1 MRSPDGEPRPVP
13 DLSGPPTGGSVPT
26 SGESPVGESP
36 VAESSVAESSVAGP
50 AGSGVIDG
58 SGAGETGPSPE
69 QPPAPT
75 RAPPPYPG
83 PQAGGGYAGG
93 PYPGPAYPGSPY
105 PGSPHPSRP
114 YPGQPYP
121 GPPYAGQPYPG
132 ASYPAAPAGAWPPGP
147 DGLPRVGPGVIG
159 PPPVPLGGPLVGNPA
174 PGPRKPHRWGF
185 PAYLLVEGVFLGV
198 SALLGWLL
206 VRGTQPGVGTV
217 AILLGLP
224 TLCAATVAIV
234 ATIVR
239 GNGPR
244 IDLGLRFSWRDVGL
258 GVAFGVGGLVLSI
271 PAALIYMAIVGT
283 ENASSAVGDVFEN
296 LTATPAQAFLV
307 FALVALVA
315 PFCEEVVYRGLLWG
329 AMEKHGANRW
339 VAFALT
345 TIIFALAHF
354 EFTRTPLLLI
364 VAIPIGLARA
374 LAGNLTASI
383 VAHQI
388 NNLLPALAL
397 ALSLMGALPG
407 VA

>member
-1 MRSPDGEPRPVP
+1 MPDV
-13 DLSGPPTGGSVPT
+13 SGS
-26 SGESPVGESP
+26 
-36 VAESSVAESSVAGP
+36 P
-50 AGSGVIDG
+50 AGSGVPAADGSRVTEPAENVPAPDGAPAGPSVTDG
-58 SGAGETGPSPE
+58 SGEP
-69 QPPAPT
+69 PPAAGQPHQS
-75 RAPPPYPG
+75 G
-83 PQAGGGYAGG
+83 PEAG
-93 PYPGPAYPGSPY
+93 PHPGPAYPGSPY
-105 PGSPHPSRP
+105 PGRP
-114 YPGQPYP
+114 YPGQPHPGPQYA
-121 GPPYAGQPYPG
+121 GPPYPG
-132 ASYPAAPAGAWPPGP
+132 APAGAWPAGP
-147 DGLPRVGPGVIG
+147 DGRPRVGPGVIG
-159 PPPVPLGGPLVGNPA
+159 PPPVPMGGPPVGRPA
-174 PGPRKPHRWGF
+174 PEPRTPHRWGF
-185 PAYLLVEGVFLGV
+185 PAYLLVEGIFLGV

-224 TLCAATVAIV
+224 TLCAATVAV
-234 ATIVR
+234 VVTIVR

-244 IDLGLRFSWRDVGL
+244 TDLGLRFTWRDVGL
-258 GVAFGVGGLVLSI
+258 GVAFGVGGLVLSV
-271 PAALIYMAIVGT
+271 PAALIYMAIVGA

-296 LTATPAQAFLV
+296 LTAGPAQAFLV

-374 LAGNLTASI
+374 LTGNLTASI

-407 VA
+407 AV

>member
-1 MRSPDGEPRPVP
+1 MGAPPVGTPEPR
-13 DLSGPPTGGSVPT
+13 
-26 SGESPVGESP
+26 
-36 VAESSVAESSVAGP
+36 
-50 AGSGVIDG
+50 
-58 SGAGETGPSPE
+58 
-69 QPPAPT
+69 Q
-75 RAPPPYPG
+75 
-83 PQAGGGYAGG
+83 
-93 PYPGPAYPGSPY
+93 
-105 PGSPHPSRP
+105 
-114 YPGQPYP
+114 
-121 GPPYAGQPYPG
+121 
-132 ASYPAAPAGAWPPGP
+132 
-147 DGLPRVGPGVIG
+147 
-159 PPPVPLGGPLVGNPA
+159 
-174 PGPRKPHRWGF
+174 PHRWGF

-206 VRGTQPGVGTV
+206 VRGSAPGVWTV
-217 AILLGLP
+217 AVLLGLP

-234 ATIVR
+234 ITIVR
-239 GNGPR
+239 GNGPA

-271 PAALIYMAIVGT
+271 PAALIYMAIIGP

-296 LTATPAQAFLV
+296 LTAGPAQAFLV

-374 LAGNLTASI
+374 LTGNLTASI

-388 NNLLPALAL
+388 NNLLPAVAL
-397 ALSLMGALPG
+397 ALSLTGALPG
-407 VA
+407 AV

>member
-1 MRSPDGEPRPVP
+1 MPAGPDTTDGATPASPEPSYPGGP
-13 DLSGPPTGGSVPT
+13 YAAGPPNPG
-26 SGESPVGESP
+26 
-36 VAESSVAESSVAGP
+36 
-50 AGSGVIDG
+50 
-58 SGAGETGPSPE
+58 
-69 QPPAPT
+69 
-75 RAPPPYPG
+75 PPYPG
-83 PQAGGGYAGG
+83 P
-93 PYPGPAYPGSPY
+93 PY
-105 PGSPHPSRP
+105 PGSPRPAPPYGAPPS
-114 YPGQPYP
+114 YPAPPSYGAPPYP
-121 GPPYAGQPYPG
+121 GPPYA
-132 ASYPAAPAGAWPPGP
+132 APPGAWPPGP
-147 DGLPRVGPGVIG
+147 GGVPRVGPGGIG
-159 PPPVPLGGPLVGNPA
+159 PPPVPPVGKPA
-174 PGPRKPHRWGF
+174 PEPRTHHRWGF

-224 TLCAATVAIV
+224 TLCAATLAVV
-234 ATIVR
+234 VTIVR

-271 PAALIYMAIVGT
+271 PAALIYMSIIGA

-296 LTATPAQAFLV
+296 LTASPAQALLV
-307 FALVALVA
+307 FALVAIVA

-374 LAGNLTASI
+374 LTGNLTASI

-407 VA
+407 AV

>member
-1 MRSPDGEPRPVP
+1 MPDV
-13 DLSGPPTGGSVPT
+13 SGPPAGGAVPAAD
-26 SGESPVGESP
+26 ESR
-36 VAESSVAESSVAGP
+36 VAEPAGTVPAPDGVPAGP
-50 AGSGVIDG
+50 DVTDG
-58 SGAGETGPSPE
+58 SGEPSPAAG
-69 QPPAPT
+69 Q
-75 RAPPPYPG
+75 PYPG
-83 PQAGGGYAGG
+83 GPDAAG
-93 PYPGPAYPGSPY
+93 PHPGPAYPGP
-105 PGSPHPSRP
+105 PHPGQP
-114 YPGQPYP
+114 HPGQPHPAQPYP
-121 GPPYAGQPYPG
+121 GPQYAGPPYPG
-132 ASYPAAPAGAWPPGP
+132 APHPGPPAGAWPPGP
-147 DGLPRVGPGVIG
+147 DGRPRVGPGVIG
-159 PPPVPLGGPLVGNPA
+159 PPPVPMGSPPAGEPA
-174 PGPRKPHRWGF
+174 PEPRTPHRWGF

-224 TLCAATVAIV
+224 TLCAATVAV
-234 ATIVR
+234 VVTMVR

-258 GVAFGVGGLVLSI
+258 GVAFGVGGLVLSV
-271 PAALIYMAIVGT
+271 PAALIYMAIVGA

-296 LTATPAQAFLV
+296 LTASPAQAFLV

-374 LAGNLTASI
+374 LTGNLTASI

-407 VA
+407 AV